1 VVVDA
6 LYVRTNGRLANGIF
20 GVHQDGTRGAALIRR
35 GMVGTVLVGLAVQL
49 GGPAAQGTP
58 SGSRLGTGQVT
69 VTCPVTRRDPPGAGS
84 SRPPVATGTSVQ
96 LQVTVPPL
104 VFVTVESGLLRVSTN
119 TGRPPT
125 TTDGFY
131 LIRRGR
137 AGHAPARVVETVLRS
152 CR

>member
-1 VVVDA
+1 VIIV
-6 LYVRTNGRLANGIF
+6 YRLASRIRLG
-20 GVHQDGTRGAALIRR
+20 GHHGGMRGAALIRR
-35 GMVGTVLVGLAVQL
+35 GIVGTVLVGLAVQL
-49 GGPAAQGTP
+49 GGPAVQGTP

-69 VTCPVTRRDPPGAGS
+69 VACPVTRRDPPGAGT
-84 SRPPVATGTSVQ
+84 SRPPVARGTSEQ

-104 VFVTVESGLLRVSTN
+104 VFVTVESGVLRVSTN
-119 TGRPPT
+119 TGRPPA